1 MPQIPSYLARQ
12 ELPSSGGQGARGGI
26 VGVPAI
32 TQPGAQDSGATALE
46 RSLGALPEALEQAGG
61 LAVRTEELQAHR
73 QKAFDTLN
81 ATQKKQDTITD
92 FQTGYEVWK
101 QGDWQ
106 TLPERTLEEGNKLI
120 AERKAQLTTPYAQ
133 QLFEADAKHTL
144 NVYHQKAIEERTK
157 RTESTTAFT
166 LARELQQAQ
175 QDLARAT
182 NPYEVLVAQGRI
194 ETTAQRF
201 VAANLVDPV
210 KMATMVQGT
219 YDAVDDEQNL
229 NAIQVNPAG
238 MRQQY
243 QAQIRK
249 QATDPNLPQARPE
262 KLAEFAEKAWQTEQ
276 QRIAQGEHVEKMA
289 DYRLG
294 KQQERAAAD
303 ISARL
308 SIILPIQENVNKY
321 DEMLAEVNAAAQGA
335 QPLITFQQQ
344 QHFTSQI
351 QSLRAAATHP
361 RTVDDGPTERMLIN
375 RLDAANSPRD
385 YEAVRMMVTQSA
397 SLLTPQRYEHFM
409 NTIRERTVGGH
420 YSQDAA
426 YKEGMRVIIGAD
438 VAEGNLV
445 AVMKGFTQEDEQR
458 RLKDAT
464 DHYRQW
470 FETTWQED
478 QALARAQSGEKALEM
493 RRTYMEIPTKEA
505 KLGALPLPL
514 RGPDGRTPVLDREQ
528 AIGIISKMPGYDAAG
543 RQREVDKYDAW
554 YRMYGEEAKR
564 RQQPG
569 TPQGGGG
576 GSGTPGTYKQSTV
589 PN

>member
-1 MPQIPSYLARQ
+1 MPQIPQFYAR
-12 ELPSSGGQGARGGI
+12 EALPASGGQGARGGI

-46 RSLGALPEALEQAGG
+46 KSLGALPEALEQAGG
-61 LAVRTEELQAHR
+61 LAVQAEELQAHR

-81 ATQKKQDTITD
+81 ATKQKQDTITD

-144 NVYHQKAIEERTK
+144 NVYHQKALEERTK
-157 RTESTTAFT
+157 RTESATAFT

-175 QDLARAT
+175 EDLARAT

-201 VAANLVDPV
+201 VDANLVDGV
-210 KMATMVQGT
+210 KMATLVKGT

-229 NAIQVNPAG
+229 NAIAVNPAG

-249 QATDPNLPQARPE
+249 QATDPNLPLARPG

-276 QRIAQGEHVEKMA
+276 QRIAAGEHVEKMA

-303 ISARL
+303 IGARL
-308 SIILPIQENVNKY
+308 SIILPIPENVNKY
-321 DEMLAEVNAAAQGA
+321 DEMLAEVNAASQGKE
-335 QPLITFQQQ
+335 PLLNLNMQ
-344 QHFTSQI
+344 QHFQREIRT
-351 QSLRAAATHP
+351 LRAAATHP
-361 RTVDDGPTERMLIN
+361 RDTDDAATERTLIN
-375 RLDAANSPRD
+375 RLDAANNDRD
-385 YEAVRMMVTQSA
+385 YQAVRAMVIQSA
-397 SLLTPQRYEHFM
+397 GLLKPETTQRFL
-409 NTIRERTVGGH
+409 NTIRERTVSGH

-426 YKEGMRVIIGAD
+426 YKEGTRIIIGAD
-438 VAEGNLV
+438 IAEGNLV

-458 RLKDAT
+458 RLRDAM
-464 DHYRQW
+464 DNYRSW
-470 FETTWQED
+470 FEGMWQQD

-493 RRTYMEIPTKEA
+493 RRTYMDIPGKEA
-505 KLGALPLPL
+505 KLQALPLPL
-514 RGPDGRTPVLDREQ
+514 RGADGRTGVTDEGQ
-528 AIGIISKMPGYDAAG
+528 ADAIIDKLPGKDKAEK
-543 RQREVDKYDAW
+543 QRIKDQWKTW
-554 YRMYGEEAKR
+554 NQTYGEEAKK
-564 RQQPG
+564 RQQST
-569 TPQGGGG
+569 TPQGTG
-576 GSGTPGTYKQSTV
+576 GSGSGGTYQLRTM